1 MVGRA
6 VFLAAVLSAHAV
18 SPALLG
24 GVPGDK
30 AVYRGGTLGV
40 PAAGAQGSVTTTDPA
55 HFLFA
60 HKGGRLAVPWERV
73 NLLEYGQKAGRRVG
87 VATATA
93 LIVAPV
99 LAPLPLFSK
108 KRRHFLTI
116 NFFDEQGQQ
125 QAVVLELGKNIVRT
139 TLASLEARTG
149 KKVEHLDQEARKGD
163 KR

>member
-1 MVGRA
+1 MRRIASLLVAGFFA
-6 VFLAAVLSAHAV
+6 NAI

-24 GVPGDK
+24 GIPGNK
-30 AVYRGGTLGV
+30 AVWRGGTLASP
-40 PAAGAQGSVTTTDPA
+40 PADTEGAVTTTDPT
-55 HFLFA
+55 HFVFVYR
-60 HKGGRLAVPWERV
+60 GGRLAVPYQGV

-87 VATATA
+87 AAMATAI
-93 LIVAPV
+93 IVAPV
-99 LAPLPLFSK
+99 LAPLPLLSK

-116 NFFDEQGQQ
+116 SFLDEQGQQ
-125 QAVVLELGKNIVRT
+125 QAMVLELGKNIVRA